1 VNIEAD
7 KRVDRQSLAFEFNG
21 SAFTMKDLLLLEI
34 FKNMGVSERT
44 MKLIEEDLKF
54 NNVKSSSPKQ

>member
-1 VNIEAD
+1 
-7 KRVDRQSLAFEFNG
+7 
-21 SAFTMKDLLLLEI
+21 MKDLLLLEI

>member
-1 VNIEAD
+1 M
-7 KRVDRQSLAFEFNG
+7 DRQSLAFEFNG